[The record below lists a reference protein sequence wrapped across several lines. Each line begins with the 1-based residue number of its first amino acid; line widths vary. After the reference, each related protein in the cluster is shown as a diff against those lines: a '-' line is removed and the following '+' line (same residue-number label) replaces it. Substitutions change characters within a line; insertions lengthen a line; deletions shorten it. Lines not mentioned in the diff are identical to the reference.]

1 MHGEWFVKIDKLRRH
16 RYKSG
21 LDLTPMVDIVFQLL
35 IFFMVA
41 TTMEKNPQLRVDLPQ
56 ASSATAEPSIDLVI
70 TIDRK
75 GNIYADD
82 QKVSWKVLALRLKA
96 LAARKPDALIVI
108 RADSRV
114 PHGRVVKVM
123 DLASSYGLKRIAIAT
138 KYKRGGT

>member
-1 MHGEWFVKIDKLRRH
+1 MKIDKLRRH
-16 RYKSG
+16 RFKSG

-41 TTMEKNPQLRVDLPQ
+41 TTMERNPQLRVDLPQ

-75 GNIYADD
+75 GNIYADEK
-82 QKVSWKVLALRLKA
+82 KVSWKALSSKLKS

-108 RADSRV
+108 RADSQV

-123 DLASSYGLKRIAIAT
+123 DLASSYGLKRLAIAT
-138 KYKRGGT
+138 RYRRKP